1 MSRLNSD
8 LNLADKTSVVTA
20 GVFLC
25 DLLPNSIT
33 ENFRHIQVLTV
44 SRHSHHQAFLEAA
57 LLASV
62 AVDSHDGAAVVL
74 KALLVLD
81 VLLNAP
87 PEEALWIQTDQQL
100 Q

>member
-1 MSRLNSD
+1 MRL
-8 LNLADKTSVVTA
+8 
-20 GVFLC
+20 C
-25 DLLPNSIT
+25 ELLPSFKT
-33 ENFRHIQVLTV
+33 ENFSQIQILTV

-62 AVDSHDGAAVVL
+62 AVDSHDGAVLVL

-87 PEEALWIQTDQQL
+87 PEEALRIQTNQQL